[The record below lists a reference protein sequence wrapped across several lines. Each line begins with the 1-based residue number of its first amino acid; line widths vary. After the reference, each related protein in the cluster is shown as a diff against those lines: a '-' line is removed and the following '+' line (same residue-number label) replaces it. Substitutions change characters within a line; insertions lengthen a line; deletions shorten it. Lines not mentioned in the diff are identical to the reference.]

1 MTIAGKMKLWMQL
14 TTIAR
19 KEMDTSFIVDNQKSK
34 IVREMDAEV
43 ANFGFYRVYG
53 IVGKICNQVL
63 RSNDIPVFEAGAFAT
78 QINV

>member
-1 MTIAGKMKLWMQL
+1 LLMTIAGKMKLWMQL

-43 ANFGFYRVYG
+43 TNFGFY
-53 IVGKICNQVL
+53 
-63 RSNDIPVFEAGAFAT
+63 
-78 QINV
+78 